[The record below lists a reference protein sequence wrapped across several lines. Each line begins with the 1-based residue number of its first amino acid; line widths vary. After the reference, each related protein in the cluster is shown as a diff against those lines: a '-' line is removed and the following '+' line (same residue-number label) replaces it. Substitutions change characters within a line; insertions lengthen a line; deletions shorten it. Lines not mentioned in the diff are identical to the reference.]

1 MGIIGLIIFG
11 GIVGWLASLVMHT
24 DKEQG
29 IFGNIVV
36 GIIGSII
43 GGFVMKLFGGSGITG
58 FNLYSV
64 LVGILGAVI
73 LIAIFRAI
81 AGSSRHH
88 A

>member
-11 GIVGWLASLVMHT
+11 GIVGWLASLIMHT

-43 GGFVMKLFGGSGITG
+43 GGFVMKLFGGSGIKG
-58 FNLYSV
+58 FDLYSI

-81 AGSSRHH
+81 AGGRRHP
-88 A
+88 

>member
-29 IFGNIVV
+29 LVMNIVV
-36 GIIGSII
+36 GIIGSML
-43 GGFVMKLFGGSGITG
+43 GGFIMKLFGGAGITG

-64 LVGILGAVI
+64 AVGVLGAVV
-73 LIAIFRAI
+73 LIVIVRAIFAR
-81 AGSSRHH
+81 GKNT
-88 A
+88 